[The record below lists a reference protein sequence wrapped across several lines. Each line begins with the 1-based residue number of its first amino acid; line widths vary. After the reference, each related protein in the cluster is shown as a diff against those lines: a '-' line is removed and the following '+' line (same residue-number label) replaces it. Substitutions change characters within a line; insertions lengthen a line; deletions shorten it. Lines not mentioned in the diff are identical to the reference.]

1 MNARLMISSLLLV
14 VVFMG
19 ACTAETATQDA
30 SAISTAAAKTV
41 VADITKVAPP
51 TAVPPTPTQ
60 TPTLTPAAS
69 PTNLPQEEIPA
80 ALFVDD
86 FDTETGWVTE
96 KNDRYGY
103 EWIEGGYFIYVNV
116 PSAQVHSV
124 RSLDVDNVRLQTEG
138 AQIAGPADGYY
149 GVVCRFQDANN
160 YYAFLVSNNGFY
172 SIAKMENATFS
183 TIQEG
188 QDETGDVLVQGAPN
202 VVRGDCINQTLTLFV
217 NDQKLLEIQDVLF
230 DEGVIGLIAGTE
242 LEGGVRVLYNYFAIL
257 QP

>member
-1 MNARLMISSLLLV
+1 MNVRLMISGLLLV
-14 VVFMG
+14 VLFLG
-19 ACTAETATQDA
+19 ACTPETATQDA
-30 SAISTAAAKTV
+30 SAISTAAAQTV
-41 VADITKVAPP
+41 VAEITKVAPP
-51 TAVPPTPTQ
+51 TSVPLTPTQAPTPT
-60 TPTLTPAAS
+60 PAPN

-86 FDTETGWVTE
+86 FGTETGWVTE

-103 EWIEGGYFIYVNV
+103 EWIEGSYFIYVNV

-138 AQIAGPADGYY
+138 TQIAGPEDGYY

-160 YYAFLVSNNGFY
+160 YYAFMASNSGLY
-172 SIAKMENATFS
+172 SIAKMENGNFN
-183 TIQEG
+183 TIEDG
-188 QDETGDVLVQGAPN
+188 LDETGDVLLQGAAN
-202 VVRGDCINQTLTLFV
+202 AVRGDCIDQTLMLFI
-217 NDQKLLEIQDVLF
+217 NDQKLLEVQDDSF
-230 DEGVIGLIAGTE
+230 DEGVIGLIAGTG